1 MSPTK
6 NKLNKKS
13 KMPFNI
19 NRKSILGVLSLIY
32 QEIIDSFLTK
42 TKIKK
47 PKELEVLELV
57 KKKAIKNNPN
67 SILKIIDDY
76 AYKSTFLMNIGDQK
90 GEILDKAIKD
100 SRATNILEL
109 GVYLGYSTIRI
120 LNNMMDN
127 SKLTSIEANEKFAQ
141 IAKEHIEIS
150 GLSKNHIL
158 KIGKSSDLIP
168 SLEEQYDFVFID
180 HWKDLYLEDLK
191 MLERKKLIKNNAW
204 IFADNVVLFNLEDYL
219 GYVRSSPN
227 YQSKFISTK
236 REYSKSHPDGIEIS
250 IFKDEI

>member
-19 NRKSILGVLSLIY
+19 NRKSILGVLSLVY

-120 LNNMMDN
+120 LSNMMDN

-180 HWKDLYLEDLK
+180 HWKDLYLKDLQL
-191 MLERKKLIKNNAW
+191 LEEFGLLKQGAW
-204 IFADNVVLFNLEDYL
+204 VFADNVVLFNLEDYL
-219 GYVRSSPN
+219 DYVRSSPDFK
-227 YQSKFISTK
+227 SEFIPTM
-236 REYSKSHPDGIEIS
+236 REYSKSHPDGVEIS
-250 IFKDEI
+250 KYKL

>member
-19 NRKSILGVLSLIY
+19 NRKSILGVLSLVY

-120 LNNMMDN
+120 LNNMSDN

-191 MLERKKLIKNNAW
+191 MLERKKLIKHNAW
-204 IFADNVVLFNLEDYL
+204 IFADNVILFNLEDYL

>member
-19 NRKSILGVLSLIY
+19 YRKSILGVLSLIY
-32 QEIIDSFLTK
+32 QEIID
-42 TKIKK
+42 
-47 PKELEVLELV
+47 
-57 KKKAIKNNPN
+57 NNPN

-180 HWKDLYLEDLK
+180 HWKDLYLKDLQL
-191 MLERKKLIKNNAW
+191 LEQFGLLKQGAW
-204 IFADNVVLFNLEDYL
+204 VFADNVVLFNLEDYL
-219 GYVRSSPN
+219 DYVRSSPDFK
-227 YQSKFISTK
+227 SEFIPTM
-236 REYSKSHPDGIEIS
+236 REYSKSHPDGVEIS
-250 IFKDEI
+250 KYKL

>member
-100 SRATNILEL
+100 SRAINILEL

-180 HWKDLYLEDLK
+180 HWKDLYLKDLQL
-191 MLERKKLIKNNAW
+191 LEQFGLLKQGAW
-204 IFADNVVLFNLEDYL
+204 VFADNVVLFNLEDYL
-219 GYVRSSPN
+219 DYVRSSPDFK
-227 YQSKFISTK
+227 SEFIPTM
-236 REYSKSHPDGIEIS
+236 REYSKSHPDGVEIS
-250 IFKDEI
+250 KYKL

>member
-1 MSPTK
+1 M
-6 NKLNKKS
+6 
-13 KMPFNI
+13 
-19 NRKSILGVLSLIY
+19 GVLSLVY

-180 HWKDLYLEDLK
+180 HWKDLYLKDLQL
-191 MLERKKLIKNNAW
+191 LEQFGLLKQGAW
-204 IFADNVVLFNLEDYL
+204 VFADNVVLFNLEDYL
-219 GYVRSSPN
+219 DYVRSSPDFK
-227 YQSKFISTK
+227 SEFIPTM
-236 REYSKSHPDGIEIS
+236 REYSKSHPDGVEIS
-250 IFKDEI
+250 KYKL

>member
-19 NRKSILGVLSLIY
+19 NRKSILGVLSLVY

-127 SKLTSIEANEKFAQ
+127 SKLTSIEANEKFAH

-180 HWKDLYLEDLK
+180 HWKDLYLKDLQL
-191 MLERKKLIKNNAW
+191 LEQFGLLKQGAW
-204 IFADNVVLFNLEDYL
+204 VFADNVVLFNLEDYL
-219 GYVRSSPN
+219 DYVRSSPDFK
-227 YQSKFISTK
+227 SEFIPTM
-236 REYSKSHPDGIEIS
+236 REYSKSHPDGVEIS
-250 IFKDEI
+250 KYKL

>member
-19 NRKSILGVLSLIY
+19 NRKSILGVLSLVY

-120 LNNMMDN
+120 LNNMTDN

-141 IAKEHIEIS
+141 IAKEHIKIS

-180 HWKDLYLEDLK
+180 HWKDLYLKDLQL
-191 MLERKKLIKNNAW
+191 LEQFGLLKQGAW
-204 IFADNVVLFNLEDYL
+204 VFADNVVLFNLEDYL
-219 GYVRSSPN
+219 DYVRSSPDFK
-227 YQSKFISTK
+227 SEFIPTM
-236 REYSKSHPDGIEIS
+236 REYSKSHPDGVEIS
-250 IFKDEI
+250 KYKL

>member
-19 NRKSILGVLSLIY
+19 NRKSILGVLSLVY

-180 HWKDLYLEDLK
+180 HWKDLYLKDLK
-191 MLERKKLIKNNAW
+191 LLEQFGLLKQGAW
-204 IFADNVVLFNLEDYL
+204 VFADNVVLFNLEDYL
-219 GYVRSSPN
+219 DYVRSSPDFK
-227 YQSKFISTK
+227 SEFIPTM
-236 REYSKSHPDGIEIS
+236 REYSKSHPDGVEIS
-250 IFKDEI
+250 KYKL

>member
-19 NRKSILGVLSLIY
+19 NRKSILGVLSLVY

-67 SILKIIDDY
+67 FILKIIDDY

-180 HWKDLYLEDLK
+180 HWKDLYLKDLQL
-191 MLERKKLIKNNAW
+191 LEQFGLLKQGAW
-204 IFADNVVLFNLEDYL
+204 VFADNVVLFNLEDYL
-219 GYVRSSPN
+219 DYVRSSPDFK
-227 YQSKFISTK
+227 SEFIPTM
-236 REYSKSHPDGIEIS
+236 REYSKSHPDGVEIS
-250 IFKDEI
+250 KYKL

>member
-19 NRKSILGVLSLIY
+19 NRKSILGILSLVY

-100 SRATNILEL
+100 SQATNILEL

-180 HWKDLYLEDLK
+180 HWKDLYLKDLQL
-191 MLERKKLIKNNAW
+191 LEEFGLLKQGAW
-204 IFADNVVLFNLEDYL
+204 VFADNVVLFNLEDYL
-219 GYVRSSPN
+219 DYVRSSPDFK
-227 YQSKFISTK
+227 SEFIPTM
-236 REYSKSHPDGIEIS
+236 REYSKSHPDGVEIS
-250 IFKDEI
+250 KYKL

>member
-19 NRKSILGVLSLIY
+19 NRKSILGVLSLVY

-120 LNNMMDN
+120 LNNMTDN

-150 GLSKNHIL
+150 GLSKHHVL

-180 HWKDLYLEDLK
+180 HWKDLYLKDLQS
-191 MLERKKLIKNNAW
+191 LEEFGLLKQGAW
-204 IFADNVVLFNLEDYL
+204 VFADNVVLFNLEDYL
-219 GYVRSSPN
+219 DYVRSSPDFK
-227 YQSKFISTK
+227 SEFIPTM
-236 REYSKSHPDGIEIS
+236 REYSKSHPDGVEIS
-250 IFKDEI
+250 KYKL

>member
-1 MSPTK
+1 MSSTK

-100 SRATNILEL
+100 SQAINILEL

-180 HWKDLYLEDLK
+180 HTWTMLGVLQISKVNLY
-191 MLERKKLIKNNAW
+191 
-204 IFADNVVLFNLEDYL
+204 
-219 GYVRSSPN
+219 
-227 YQSKFISTK
+227 QQ
-236 REYSKSHPDGIEIS
+236 
-250 IFKDEI
+250 

>member
-180 HWKDLYLEDLK
+180 HWKDLYLKDLQL
-191 MLERKKLIKNNAW
+191 LEEFGLLKQGAW
-204 IFADNVVLFNLEDYL
+204 VFADNVVLFNLEDYL
-219 GYVRSSPN
+219 DYVRSSPDFK
-227 YQSKFISTK
+227 SEFIPTM
-236 REYSKSHPDGIEIS
+236 REYSKSHPDGVEIS
-250 IFKDEI
+250 KYKL

>member
-1 MSPTK
+1 MSSTK

-158 KIGKSSDLIP
+158 KIVKSSDLIP

-180 HWKDLYLEDLK
+180 HWKDLYLKDLQL
-191 MLERKKLIKNNAW
+191 LEQFGLLKQGAW
-204 IFADNVVLFNLEDYL
+204 VFADNVVLFNLEDYL
-219 GYVRSSPN
+219 DYVRSSLDFK
-227 YQSKFISTK
+227 SEFIPTM
-236 REYSKSHPDGIEIS
+236 REYSKSHPDGVEIS
-250 IFKDEI
+250 KYKL

>member
-19 NRKSILGVLSLIY
+19 NRKSILGVLSLVY

-100 SRATNILEL
+100 SRAINILEL

-120 LNNMMDN
+120 LNNMTDN

-141 IAKEHIEIS
+141 IAKEHIKIS

-180 HWKDLYLEDLK
+180 HWKDLYLKDLQL
-191 MLERKKLIKNNAW
+191 LEQFGLLKQGAW
-204 IFADNVVLFNLEDYL
+204 VFADNVVLFNLEDYL
-219 GYVRSSPN
+219 DYVRSSPDFK
-227 YQSKFISTK
+227 SEFIPTM
-236 REYSKSHPDGIEIS
+236 REYSKSHPDGVEIS
-250 IFKDEI
+250 KYKL

>member
-1 MSPTK
+1 MS
-6 NKLNKKS
+6 L
-13 KMPFNI
+13 
-19 NRKSILGVLSLIY
+19 VY

-120 LNNMMDN
+120 LNNMTDN

-180 HWKDLYLEDLK
+180 HWKDLYLKDLQL
-191 MLERKKLIKNNAW
+191 LEEFGLLKQGAW
-204 IFADNVVLFNLEDYL
+204 VFADNVVLFNLEDYL
-219 GYVRSSPN
+219 DYVRSSPDFK
-227 YQSKFISTK
+227 SEFIPTM
-236 REYSKSHPDGIEIS
+236 REYSKSHPDGVEIS
-250 IFKDEI
+250 KYKL

>member
-180 HWKDLYLEDLK
+180 HWKDLYLKDLQL
-191 MLERKKLIKNNAW
+191 LEQLGLLKQGAW
-204 IFADNVVLFNLEDYL
+204 VFADKVV
-219 GYVRSSPN
+219 
-227 YQSKFISTK
+227 
-236 REYSKSHPDGIEIS
+236 
-250 IFKDEI
+250 

>member
-19 NRKSILGVLSLIY
+19 NKKSILGILSLVY

-100 SRATNILEL
+100 SQATNILEL

-120 LNNMMDN
+120 LNNMTDN

-180 HWKDLYLEDLK
+180 HWKDLYLKDLQL
-191 MLERKKLIKNNAW
+191 LEQFGLLKQGAW
-204 IFADNVVLFNLEDYL
+204 VFADNVVLFNLEEYL
-219 GYVRSSPN
+219 DYVRSSPDFK
-227 YQSKFISTK
+227 SEFIPTM
-236 REYSKSHPDGIEIS
+236 REYSKSHPDGVEIS
-250 IFKDEI
+250 KYKL

>member
-141 IAKEHIEIS
+141 IAREHIEIS

-180 HWKDLYLEDLK
+180 HWKDLYLKDLQL
-191 MLERKKLIKNNAW
+191 LEQFGLLKQGAW
-204 IFADNVVLFNLEDYL
+204 VFADNVVLFNLEDYL
-219 GYVRSSPN
+219 DYVRSSPDFK
-227 YQSKFISTK
+227 SEFIPTM
-236 REYSKSHPDGIEIS
+236 REYSKSHPDGVEIS
-250 IFKDEI
+250 KYKL

>member
-19 NRKSILGVLSLIY
+19 NRKSILGVLSLVY

-127 SKLTSIEANEKFAQ
+127 SKLTSIEANSKFAQ

-180 HWKDLYLEDLK
+180 HWKDLYLKDLQL
-191 MLERKKLIKNNAW
+191 LEEFGLLKQGAW
-204 IFADNVVLFNLEDYL
+204 VFADNVVLFNLEDYL
-219 GYVRSSPN
+219 DYVRSSPDFK
-227 YQSKFISTK
+227 SEFIPTM
-236 REYSKSHPDGIEIS
+236 REYSKSHPDGVEIS
-250 IFKDEI
+250 KYKL

>member
-19 NRKSILGVLSLIY
+19 NRKSILGVLSLVY

-67 SILKIIDDY
+67 SVLKIIDDY

-100 SRATNILEL
+100 SRAANILEL

-180 HWKDLYLEDLK
+180 HWKDLYLKDLK
-191 MLERKKLIKNNAW
+191 LLEQFGLLKQGAW
-204 IFADNVVLFNLEDYL
+204 VFADNVVLFNLEDYL
-219 GYVRSSPN
+219 DYVRSSPDFK
-227 YQSKFISTK
+227 SEFIPTM
-236 REYSKSHPDGIEIS
+236 REYSKSHPDGVEIS
-250 IFKDEI
+250 KYKL

>member
-19 NRKSILGVLSLIY
+19 NRKSILGVLSLVY

-47 PKELEVLELV
+47 PKEFEVLELV

-180 HWKDLYLEDLK
+180 HWKDLYLKDLQL
-191 MLERKKLIKNNAW
+191 LEQFGLLKQGAW
-204 IFADNVVLFNLEDYL
+204 VFADNVVLFNLEDYL
-219 GYVRSSPN
+219 DYVRSS
-227 YQSKFISTK
+227 QDFKSEFIPTM
-236 REYSKSHPDGIEIS
+236 REYSKSHPDGVEIS
-250 IFKDEI
+250 KYKL

>member
-90 GEILDKAIKD
+90 GEILEKANKH
-100 SRATNILEL
+100 SRAPNIIEV
-109 GVYLGYSTIRI
+109 GVYLGFSTIRI

-141 IAKEHIEIS
+141 IAKEHKEIS

-180 HWKDLYLEDLK
+180 HWKDLYLKDLQL
-191 MLERKKLIKNNAW
+191 LEQFGLLKQGAW
-204 IFADNVVLFNLEDYL
+204 VFADNVVLFNLEDYL
-219 GYVRSSPN
+219 DYVRSSPDFK
-227 YQSKFISTK
+227 SEFIPTM
-236 REYSKSHPDGIEIS
+236 REYSKSHPDGVEIS
-250 IFKDEI
+250 KYKL

>member
-19 NRKSILGVLSLIY
+19 NRKSILGVLSLVY

-76 AYKSTFLMNIGDQK
+76 AFKSTFLMNIGDQK

-180 HWKDLYLEDLK
+180 HWKDLYLKDLQL
-191 MLERKKLIKNNAW
+191 LEQFGLLKQGAW
-204 IFADNVVLFNLEDYL
+204 VFADNVVLFNLEDYL
-219 GYVRSSPN
+219 DYVRSSLDFK
-227 YQSKFISTK
+227 SEFIPTM
-236 REYSKSHPDGIEIS
+236 REYSKSHPDGVEIS
-250 IFKDEI
+250 KYKL

>member
-180 HWKDLYLEDLK
+180 HWKDLYLKDLQL
-191 MLERKKLIKNNAW
+191 LEQFGLLKQGAW
-204 IFADNVVLFNLEDYL
+204 VFADNVVLFNLEDYL
-219 GYVRSSPN
+219 DYVRSSLDFK
-227 YQSKFISTK
+227 SDFIPTMSD
-236 REYSKSHPDGIEIS
+236 YSKSHPFWVEIS
-250 IFKDEI
+250 KYKL

>member
-19 NRKSILGVLSLIY
+19 NRKSILGVLSLGY

-180 HWKDLYLEDLK
+180 HWKDLYLKDLQL
-191 MLERKKLIKNNAW
+191 LEQLGLLKQGAW
-204 IFADNVVLFNLEDYL
+204 VFADKVV
-219 GYVRSSPN
+219 
-227 YQSKFISTK
+227 
-236 REYSKSHPDGIEIS
+236 
-250 IFKDEI
+250 

>member
-1 MSPTK
+1 M
-6 NKLNKKS
+6 
-13 KMPFNI
+13 
-19 NRKSILGVLSLIY
+19 
-32 QEIIDSFLTK
+32 
-42 TKIKK
+42 
-47 PKELEVLELV
+47 ELV

-180 HWKDLYLEDLK
+180 HWKDLYLKDLQL
-191 MLERKKLIKNNAW
+191 LEEFGLLKQGAW
-204 IFADNVVLFNLEDYL
+204 VFADNVVLFNLEDYL
-219 GYVRSSPN
+219 DYVRSSPDFK
-227 YQSKFISTK
+227 SEFIPTM
-236 REYSKSHPDGIEIS
+236 REYSKSHPDGVEIS
-250 IFKDEI
+250 KYKL

>member
-100 SRATNILEL
+100 SRAINILEL

-158 KIGKSSDLIP
+158 YTLFLPVYYIYRSIHVSIHLCIYA
-168 SLEEQYDFVFID
+168 SI
-180 HWKDLYLEDLK
+180 YLT
-191 MLERKKLIKNNAW
+191 I
-204 IFADNVVLFNLEDYL
+204 
-219 GYVRSSPN
+219 
-227 YQSKFISTK
+227 
-236 REYSKSHPDGIEIS
+236 
-250 IFKDEI
+250 

>member
-19 NRKSILGVLSLIY
+19 NRKSILGVLSLVY

-90 GEILDKAIKD
+90 GVILDKAIKD

-127 SKLTSIEANEKFAQ
+127 SKLTSINPHYATFS
-141 IAKEHIEIS
+141 HIIS
-150 GLSKNHIL
+150 LGTL
-158 KIGKSSDLIP
+158 KI
-168 SLEEQYDFVFID
+168 EVN
-180 HWKDLYLEDLK
+180 
-191 MLERKKLIKNNAW
+191 KLINN
-204 IFADNVVLFNLEDYL
+204 Y
-219 GYVRSSPN
+219 RSS
-227 YQSKFISTK
+227 KL
-236 REYSKSHPDGIEIS
+236 KS
-250 IFKDEI
+250 